1 MRKLLLSIMLATWL
15 LNGVYAQKISKQAAQ
30 IPTLAWV
37 GVPESETTLERFL
50 ELREA
55 GFTHNFSFYSSADA
69 FEKALK
75 IAEQVGIKMILNCPE
90 LKKDPEKTV
99 RRFMKSKALAAYYLT
114 DEPGRS
120 AFPELGDW
128 ARRIQAVDNQ
138 RFCYLNLFPNYAP
151 TSALGTETYR
161 EHVSLFIKEV
171 PLQVLSFDHYPVV
184 GPTSADVRDIWYE
197 NLEIFADEAAKVS
210 KPFWAFALTVAHGPY
225 PIPTIPALRMQI
237 YSDLA
242 YGAQGIQYFTYQTPP
257 DPQWDFNNA
266 PITKE
271 MKRNQVYDM
280 VKLMNQEIKALSP
293 VFLGAKVVSLAH
305 TGKNI
310 PTGTKQLSALP
321 APIKSVE
328 TEGLGAVVSHLKNG
342 NDEYLV
348 VVNRDMVKTMKLT
361 VKSDPQV
368 KKVLKDGKIVPAST
382 YMDTIMV
389 EPGDVQIF
397 KWTQN

>member
-1 MRKLLLSIMLATWL
+1 MMKKLFLSCFLAVSLITNL
-15 LNGVYAQKISKQAAQ
+15 SAQKKESAQ

-37 GVPESETTLERFL
+37 GVPESETTIERFL
-50 ELREA
+50 ELKEA
-55 GFTHNFSFYSSADA
+55 GFTHNFSFYTSADA

-75 IAEQVGIKMILNCPE
+75 IAEKVGVKMILNCPE
-90 LKKDPEKTV
+90 LKKDPENTV
-99 RRFMKSKALAAYYLT
+99 RRFMKSKALDAYYLT

-120 AFPELGDW
+120 SFPELGDW
-128 ARRIQAVDNQ
+128 ARRIQAVDNK

-161 EHVSLFIKEV
+161 EHVNIFIKEV

-184 GPTSADVRDIWYE
+184 GATSADVRDIWYE
-197 NLEIFADEAAKVS
+197 NLEIFADEAAKVN

-225 PIPTIPALRMQI
+225 PVPTIPALRMQI

-280 VKLMNQEIKALSP
+280 VKSMNQEIKALSP
-293 VFLGAKVVSLAH
+293 VFLGAKVISLAH

-310 PTGTKQLSALP
+310 PIGTKQLSALP
-321 APIKSVE
+321 TPIKSVE

-342 NDEYLV
+342 KEEYLV
-348 VVNRDMVKTMKLT
+348 IVNRDMVKTMKLT
-361 VKSDPQV
+361 VKSDPSVQ
-368 KKVLKDGKIVPAST
+368 KVLKDGTTLPAST

-397 KWTQN
+397 KWKQ